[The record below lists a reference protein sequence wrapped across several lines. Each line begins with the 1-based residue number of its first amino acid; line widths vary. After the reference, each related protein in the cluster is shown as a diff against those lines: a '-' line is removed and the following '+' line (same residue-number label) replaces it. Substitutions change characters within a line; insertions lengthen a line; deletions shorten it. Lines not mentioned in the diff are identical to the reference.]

1 MSCSSLNIIRKITA
15 PQTGPVEAF
24 YKVKYRLSVKAA
36 LLALLALAAVGCG
49 AVVDYARD
57 KELRL
62 GFLNSPRFISPARLR
77 IGVLPFHDGVGLGT
91 PEAGANLARLLSEE
105 LAKNARLEVAPVEE
119 MAAALNA
126 WNFEG
131 SPTPAQVAQ
140 LGSDL
145 RLNAVVVGS
154 VSEITAYSQRKGWRR
169 MARFFT
175 SQRDYVDAVLAV
187 IAVDSAT
194 GIVLVSRANMGVY
207 DGPGETRYFEAETLE
222 APSQEAMEN
231 SLDKALA
238 ESAYRTLE
246 GLADLPFKARVTSAE
261 GGVAFIAFGHDVG
274 LKKGQKFVRLE
285 ALRTITNAIGETYEV
300 MGAVSARL
308 QLTEVGERSAMLE
321 LTEGRVDP
329 GDVVQA
335 VN

>member
-1 MSCSSLNIIRKITA
+1 MKN
-15 PQTGPVEAF
+15 
-24 YKVKYRLSVKAA
+24 RLSVKAA
-36 LLALLALAAVGCG
+36 FLAFLAVAAVGCG

-57 KELRL
+57 KELRW
-62 GFLNSPRFISPARLR
+62 GFLNSPSFISPARLR
-77 IGVLPFHDGVGLGT
+77 VGVLPFHDGVGLGT

-105 LAKNARLEVAPVEE
+105 LAKNSRLEVAPVEE

-126 WNFEG
+126 WDFYG

-145 RLNAVVVGS
+145 RLNAVVIGS
-154 VSEITAYSQRKGWRR
+154 VSEITSYSQRKGWRR
-169 MARFFT
+169 LARFFT

-187 IAVDSAT
+187 SAVDSAT
-194 GIVLVSRANMGVY
+194 GIILVSRANQGEY
-207 DGPGETRYFEAETLE
+207 DRAGETRYFEVGPEG
-222 APSQEAMEN
+222 PSQEGMES
-231 SLDKALA
+231 SLDQALA

-246 GLADLPFKARVTSAE
+246 GLAALPFKARIASVE
-261 GGVAFIAFGHDVG
+261 GDTAVIAFGHDVG

-285 ALRTITNAIGETYEV
+285 AVQTITNTIGETYQV
-300 MGAVSARL
+300 MGAASARL
-308 QLTEVGERSAMLE
+308 QVMEVGERFVILE
-321 LTEGRVDP
+321 LTEGRVYP